1 MLEAREIGGRIG
13 CPIAQTP
20 QDRHAVTRK
29 LGDFTPSM
37 LQDARAGRPLELNA
51 LTGAVREL
59 GALTGVPTPYVDALH
74 GLARLYVRAHTPA
87 AGEPI
92 LLAAIA
98 WLRGYLD
105 RDGHLVRLGPAGG
118 GEGPHRHG
126 RPADDRGLP
135 RGRRHRRAGPTRTP
149 AAWRGC
155 GRRSERGEARF
166 VGKTNLHEL
175 AYGITGV
182 NEAFGTPV
190 NPLDP
195 RRVPG
200 GSSSGSATAVA
211 AGEADVA
218 YGTDTGGSI
227 RIPAACC
234 GIAGLKTTWG
244 RISLDGVRPLAPSLD
259 TVGPMA
265 ADVDGL
271 IAGMALLEPGF
282 AVAADAPRTV
292 GRLAIDADPVVDA
305 AVDDALRAAGFA
317 VQRITIP
324 ELQDVIAASA
334 ALLDAQ
340 AWATNAALFGRAAD
354 RIGANVRDRLR
365 AGEHDHRR
373 AAERRPDDEHPVEGA
388 PSTSSGAGSSCWRC
402 PPCSGSRR

>member
-1 MLEAREIGGRIG
+1 MDTSFGSGLRVAVKDLIDMAGLPTTAG
-13 CPIAQTP
+13 CF
-20 QDRHAVTRK
+20 AVADSAAPA
-29 LGDFTPSM
+29 G
-37 LQDARAGRPLELNA
+37 QDASCLAGLRAA
-51 LTGAVREL
+51 MK
-59 GALTGVPTPYVDALH
+59 
-74 GLARLYVRAHTPA
+74 
-87 AGEPI
+87 
-92 LLAAIA
+92 
-98 WLRGYLD
+98 
-105 RDGHLVRLGPAGG
+105 
-118 GEGPHRHG
+118 
-126 RPADDRGLP
+126 
-135 RGRRHRRAGPTRTP
+135 
-149 AAWRGC
+149 
-155 GRRSERGEARF
+155 RGEARF

-190 NPLDP
+190 NPVDP

-244 RISLDGVRPLAPSLD
+244 RISLEGVRPLAPSLD

-265 ADVDGL
+265 ADVNGL

-340 AWATNAALFGRAAD
+340 AWATNAALYGRAAD

-365 AGEHDHRR
+365 QASTITDARLSAARTMNTRWKAALDVIWGRVELLAVPTLLGFPPLIEDAQSIFGIRGVTTPVNAAGLPALALPVPATGGPR
-373 AAERRPDDEHPVEGA
+373 AANGPLPASVQLIGPVGSEDRLLAAGA
-388 PSTSSGAGSSCWRC
+388 VLEAAVR
-402 PPCSGSRR
+402 

>member
-1 MLEAREIGGRIG
+1 MMDTSFGAGLRVAVKDLIDMAGLPTTAGCLAVAETAGPAR
-13 CPIAQTP
+13 
-20 QDRHAVTRK
+20 
-29 LGDFTPSM
+29 
-37 LQDARAGRPLELNA
+37 QDASCLAGLR
-51 LTGAVREL
+51 
-59 GALTGVPTPYVDALH
+59 
-74 GLARLYVRAHTPA
+74 
-87 AGEPI
+87 
-92 LLAAIA
+92 AAIG
-98 WLRGYLD
+98 RG
-105 RDGHLVRLGPAGG
+105 A
-118 GEGPHRHG
+118 
-126 RPADDRGLP
+126 
-135 RGRRHRRAGPTRTP
+135 
-149 AAWRGC
+149 
-155 GRRSERGEARF
+155 ARF

-282 AVAADAPRTV
+282 GVAADAPRTV
-292 GRLAIDADPVVDA
+292 GRLAIAADPVVDA
-305 AVDDALRAAGFA
+305 AVDAALHAAGFA
-317 VQRITIP
+317 VQRVTIP
-324 ELQDVIAASA
+324 ELQDVISASA
-334 ALLDAQ
+334 ALLSAQ
-340 AWATNAALFGRAAD
+340 AWATNAELFGRAAD
-354 RIGANVRDRLR
+354 RIGANVRERLLEASTITDARLSAARTMNTRWKAALDVIWGRVELLAVPTLLGFPPLIDEAQSIFGIRGVTSPVNAAGLPALALPVPAAGGPRAANGPLPASVQLIGPGGSEDRLLA
-365 AGEHDHRR
+365 AGAVLE
-373 AAERRPDDEHPVEGA
+373 AAVR
-388 PSTSSGAGSSCWRC
+388 
-402 PPCSGSRR
+402 